1 MDQNVLLKAQSEVEQ
16 DRASLREAVG
26 RMSDLER
33 TLMFEAMSLKFT
45 RAKETNDYISLV
57 TNRLAMTMLTELII
71 SIKQESGL

>member
-16 DRASLREAVG
+16 DRAALREAVG

-33 TLMFEAMSLKFT
+33 TLMFEAMSMKFT
-45 RAKETNDYISLV
+45 LAKETNDYISLI